1 MTPRTTCA
9 FLGPDFRIERLQ
21 RADALIH
28 AEVGGEGP
36 PLLLLHGYPQTHAAW
51 HRVAPALARHF
62 TVVAPDLRGYG
73 DSIGPQPGSAAGAT
87 GATGADSSHSYSKRT
102 MAGDMLALMHSL
114 GFERFAVAGH
124 DRGGRVG
131 YRLCMDHPQA
141 ATCFSSLT
149 VIPTEEMWKR
159 ADMAFGMNAWHWF
172 LFAQPDDLP
181 ERLLRADPDYFL
193 DRTLKHMVQ
202 REGAVTPAALAE
214 YRRAFRQEGVRHAM
228 MQDYRAGA
236 GIDLEHDR
244 DDLDA
249 GRRLACP
256 VQVLWNA
263 SRRDSPTPLEIWGGW
278 ATQLE
283 GATID
288 CGHLMA
294 EEAPQEVLAQLLP
307 FLLRHAAAP

>member
-1 MTPRTTCA
+1 MTLRMNPA
-9 FLGPDFRIERLQ
+9 FLGPAFRIQHLQ
-21 RADALIH
+21 LADARIH

-51 HRVAPALARHF
+51 HRVAPELARHF

-73 DSIGPQPGSAAGAT
+73 DSTGPQPGDDPD
-87 GATGADSSHSYSKRT
+87 ADAPHRYSKRT
-102 MAGDMLALMHSL
+102 MAVDMLALMHSL
-114 GFERFAVAGH
+114 GSERFAVLGH

-131 YRLCMDHPQA
+131 YRLCMDHPRA
-141 ATCFSSLT
+141 AACFVSLT

-214 YRRAFRQEGVRHAM
+214 YRRAFRQERVRHAM
-228 MQDYRAGA
+228 LQDYRAGA
-236 GIDLEHDR
+236 GIDLAHDR
-244 DDLDA
+244 DDLVA

-256 VQVLWNA
+256 VQVLWNE
-263 SRRDSPTPLEIWGGW
+263 SRRASPTPLEIWRDW
-278 ATQLE
+278 ATQVE
-283 GATID
+283 GTTID

-294 EEAPQEVLAQLLP
+294 EEAPDEVLAQVLP
-307 FLLRHAAAP
+307 FLLRHGAAP